1 MNKMNTSAIVS
12 NLTGETKLQP
22 SINKF
27 LSSKASIPLKKQENK
42 SGITSINFNKDTT
55 VKSDINTQIA
65 TKTGQ
70 FDDPLGHVDTNMID
84 DSIKIIQEDD
94 KQSEGKTRKRNAD
107 KKKNST
113 VDDDDDPDIDVDLD
127 QEIDD
132 GIDDEIENLL
142 NDTQKTNK
150 KPKKSPKNID
160 PRKIILK
167 EEQGNTLTQPKQPKD
182 VQLSPDIDFGVD
194 KIANKDVLGI
204 ISGDEQDSDGQRGKK
219 LFQSDK
225 KSRHKNE
232 GVSKKTASLDLNK
245 GAMKTKLTLKNNP
258 NVKELPE
265 NDDDDDEENL
275 EDFDVDDEDLVG
287 SGDPSVSKDNTNGDE
302 DDVDEEDVDEEDVDE
317 DDLDEE
323 DVDEGDGENG
333 EDGDNVPE
341 IDENEEDNK
350 SSEKETNEINNEE
363 NRSSLLNIGAE
374 DEEQLKKKD
383 RRKLTRHEL
392 NVLKRKEL
400 TLLERLERKGFKACK
415 KFTMV
420 DKLDDIIAERERLD
434 DEKGC
439 EESIKW
445 QRKIIM
451 GASTGI
457 EYLNKVYDPFD
468 LKLEGWSESIY
479 ENISDYDEVFEEL
492 YHKYKNKV
500 KVAPEIKLIGMFAGS
515 ALMFHFSKTL
525 FSKASDQV
533 PGFDDVMRDNPD
545 IKAAYEQAALKKMNM
560 NNNQSNSPIGSM
572 IGNFFGNPMLGNM
585 VGGLVNNQQT
595 SMRPQP
601 QPQMQSPM
609 RQQPQTSMHPQPQ
622 TSIRPQPSHQSQ
634 PTSTLNGNTIIPK
647 TSGSHIPSTNHAE
660 TNNIEIDG
668 PSGVDDLLKSLT
680 KGTNADLTELQ
691 LSDIDTTGTI
701 SDIGSNIKT
710 VNFHNKRATKN
721 NNRGKKL
728 NLKLQ

>member
-1 MNKMNTSAIVS
+1 MAQANMNKMNTSAIVS
-12 NLTGETKLQP
+12 NLTGDTKPQSLT
-22 SINKF
+22 NKF
-27 LSSKASIPLKKQENK
+27 LSTKTGISPKKQDNK
-42 SGITSINFNKDTT
+42 SAITSINFNKDNA
-55 VKSDINTQIA
+55 VKPGINTQIA
-65 TKTGQ
+65 TKAEQ
-70 FDDPLGHVDTNMID
+70 VDDPLGHVDTSMID

-94 KQSEGKTRKRNAD
+94 KQSEGKTRKHKAD
-107 KKKNST
+107 KSS
-113 VDDDDDPDIDVDLD
+113 DDVDG
-127 QEIDD
+127 E
-132 GIDDEIENLL
+132 IDDEIENLL
-142 NDTQKTNK
+142 NE
-150 KPKKSPKNID
+150 KPKPTKKSTKSSENANL
-160 PRKIILK
+160 RKIILK
-167 EEQGNTLTQPKQPKD
+167 EEQGNTLIQPKQPKD
-182 VQLSPDIDFGVD
+182 VQLSPGIDFGVD

-204 ISGDEQDSDGQRGKK
+204 ISGDEQDSDDQKGKK
-219 LFQSDK
+219 LFQSSK
-225 KSRHKNE
+225 KSYHKTE
-232 GVSKKTASLDLNK
+232 GISKKTASLDLNK
-245 GAMKTKLTLKNNP
+245 GSMKTKLTLKNNLSEQTY
-258 NVKELPE
+258 NTKELSE
-265 NDDDDDEENL
+265 NDGVDDQNT
-275 EDFDVDDEDLVG
+275 EDFDIDDVIA
-287 SGDPSVSKDNTNGDE
+287 SGDPVVSKDNNDVSEEDVNEDDVDGVDVEEDDVDVDE
-302 DDVDEEDVDEEDVDE
+302 DDVDVDE
-317 DDLDEE
+317 DSVDADEN
-323 DVDEGDGENG
+323 DVDEGNGEN
-333 EDGDNVPE
+333 NSAPE
-341 IDENEEDNK
+341 ADENEKDNK
-350 SSEKETNEINNEE
+350 NSEKEPNEE
-363 NRSSLLNIGAE
+363 NRSSLLNLGAE
-374 DEEQLKKKD
+374 DEEKLKK
-383 RRKLTRHEL
+383 RSHRKLTRHEL

-400 TLLERLERKGFKACK
+400 TLLERLEKKGFKACK

-560 NNNQSNSPIGSM
+560 NNNQANSPISSM

-585 VGGLVNNQQT
+585 VGGFVNNQQT
-595 SMRPQP
+595 
-601 QPQMQSPM
+601 PM
-609 RQQPQTSMHPQPQ
+609 RSQPSHQSQPAQ
-622 TSIRPQPSHQSQ
+622 PAQLSRQSRPSHQSQ
-634 PTSTLNGNTIIPK
+634 PTSIPNGNTVIPR
-647 TSGSHIPSTNHAE
+647 TSGPHIPSTNHTE
-660 TNNIEIDG
+660 MNNIEIDG

-710 VNFHNKRATKN
+710 VNFHNKRTTKN
-721 NNRGKKL
+721 NNHGKKL